1 MFFLAGVH
9 REVESE
15 EEEAKFCTYEQRPD
29 NQAEAR
35 TGNPALDGEACV
47 YGESTSVHQ
56 EVME

>member
-1 MFFLAGVH
+1 MFILGGVH

-15 EEEAKFCTYEQRPD
+15 EGEAKFCTYEQKPD

-35 TGNPALDGEACV
+35 IGNPASDGEACV
-47 YGESTSVHQ
+47 YGESTSVRQ